1 MRRNLATILRPG
13 RARLRKHQL
22 IRASYQQEQSSH
34 GGHGVHGLTAAI
46 DQWLKSPPWLRARP
60 DRYESLSAILTI
72 SDQTGP
78 LKAINS
84 LLPTRAVRA
93 TETTSLLLS
102 EPIARPRLRGL
113 QSPSDE
119 SRQDCDN
126 RNVSFY
132 RSPAGSAVRWDD

>member
-1 MRRNLATILRPG
+1 MSPPPAQSRTSSDRTVSWFFDDWDQ

-22 IRASYQQEQSSH
+22 IRARCQQKQSSH

-46 DQWLKSPPWLRARP
+46 DQWLKSPPWLRGLRARP

-93 TETTSLLLS
+93 T
-102 EPIARPRLRGL
+102 
-113 QSPSDE
+113 
-119 SRQDCDN
+119 
-126 RNVSFY
+126 
-132 RSPAGSAVRWDD
+132 